1 PRACDKNA
9 VLDKSD
15 TYLKVAILVLA
26 VVSLVL
32 LLLFYR
38 AQMAAL
44 HQKPLVIAITDSGR
58 GQVMNY
64 DDFEKVPVER
74 VSKYYLARWAEL
86 YYGRNHATLQRD
98 FAGSLDFFSGQL
110 QSATIQRV
118 RKQKTL
124 EGFLLDPSAPNI
136 DIEVKDIVLE
146 DLRQPPYR
154 AEIDFDK
161 VFRAPGDT
169 EEQRRERWTANVVYS
184 FRDEVP
190 NAMLLTNPLGLVI
203 TYCRE
208 DQAFER

>member
-1 PRACDKNA
+1 
-9 VLDKSD
+9 
-15 TYLKVAILVLA
+15 
-26 VVSLVL
+26 
-32 LLLFYR
+32 
-38 AQMAAL
+38 MAAL

-58 GQVMNY
+58 GQVRNY
-64 DDFEKVPVER
+64 DDFEKIPVGR

-86 YYGRNHATLQRD
+86 YYGRNHTTVQRD
-98 FAGSLDFFSGQL
+98 FAGALDFFSGQL

-169 EEQRRERWTANVVYS
+169 EEQR
-184 FRDEVP
+184 
-190 NAMLLTNPLGLVI
+190 
-203 TYCRE
+203 
-208 DQAFER
+208 